1 METYYVN
8 TYYGSAKPN
17 RANIK
22 RRLTRILDDA
32 RYGKILATEW
42 TNTKAA
48 AAINK
53 FDWIERATLD
63 ALADL

>member
-1 METYYVN
+1 METDYVY
-8 TYYGSAKPN
+8 TSYGSAKPN

-42 TNTKAA
+42 TDAKAA

-53 FDWIERATLD
+53 FDWIERVTLN
-63 ALADL
+63 ALTDL